1 MAMKSALELAMEKV
15 GKIQSDDGALTDEQR
30 QRIGELR
37 KQYEAKIAEKEIMMQ
52 SEIQKLIQY
61 RPPQEAAMGAHQLQ
75 EQFLETKKALQ
86 QEAEDKVAEIRSGKV

>member
-15 GKIQSDDGALTDEQR
+15 GKLQSDEGELTDEQR

-52 SEIQKLIQY
+52 SEIQKLMQY
-61 RPPQEAAMGAHQLQ
+61 RPPQEAMMGARQLQ

-86 QEAEDKVAEIRSGKV
+86 QEADNKVAEIRSGKA

>member
-15 GKIQSDDGALTDEQR
+15 GKLQSDEGELTDEQR

-52 SEIQKLIQY
+52 SEIQKLMQN
-61 RPPQEAAMGAHQLQ
+61 RPPQEAVMGARQLQ

-86 QEAEDKVAEIRSGKV
+86 QEAEDKVAEVRSGQ